1 MFKSENLPSLIAEN
15 LIIILLWHIIV
26 LILCKTLNNDFFD
39 YNKYM
44 YKEKYREDNGRFYSK
59 RLKIKRWKDSL
70 PQYVSK
76 GGFSKK
82 SLDSLSLG
90 YVDRFILE
98 TCRGE
103 WAHRK
108 CMLISI
114 LLMLINRLGV
124 GLVFGSLVV
133 FVNLPFVCIQ
143 RYNRIRLIR
152 IREKLLQQ
160 DRQKAERL
168 IGFVKR
174 LDEADSR

>member
-15 LIIILLWHIIV
+15 LIIILLWHLLV
-26 LILCKTLNNDFFD
+26 LFLCKVLKNGFFN
-39 YNKYM
+39 YTKYM
-44 YKEKYREDNGRFYSK
+44 YKEKYWEDNGFFYSK
-59 RLKIKRWKDSL
+59 RLKIKLWKDLL
-70 PQYVSK
+70 PQYISK

-82 SLDSLSLG
+82 SLDSLSLE

-108 CMLISI
+108 CMLVSI
-114 LLMLINRLGV
+114 VLLLINRLMA
-124 GLVFGSLVV
+124 GLFWGSLVV

-143 RYNRIRLIR
+143 RYNRIRFLR

-174 LDEADSR
+174 LDVADSR

>member
-15 LIIILLWHIIV
+15 LIIILLWHLLV
-26 LILCKTLNNDFFD
+26 LFLCKALKNDFFN
-39 YNKYM
+39 YTKYM
-44 YKEKYREDNGRFYSK
+44 YKEKYWEDNGFFYSK
-59 RLKIKRWKDSL
+59 RLKIKRWKDLL

-82 SLDSLSLG
+82 SLDSLSIE

-108 CMLISI
+108 CMLASI
-114 LLMLINRLGV
+114 LLLLINRILV
-124 GLVFGSLVV
+124 GIAFSSMVV

-143 RYNRIRLIR
+143 RYNRIRFLR
-152 IREKLLQQ
+152 IREKLSRQ
-160 DRQKAERL
+160 DKQNAERL
-168 IGFVKR
+168 IGIVKN
-174 LDEADSR
+174 LNVVDSR